1 MVLDQIG
8 EDMAPHHVEIMKVLA
23 EASGTSHPSELG
35 GTVGISKPQMT
46 RSIDRLTE
54 LGMVRRQYDT
64 KDQRMI
70 NIRLTEKGKT
80 TLERAERLLKD
91 RLRARLASLEEGD
104 VEKLADSLG
113 DMAEILTKIE

>member
-1 MVLDQIG
+1 
-8 EDMAPHHVEIMKVLA
+8 
-23 EASGTSHPSELG
+23 
-35 GTVGISKPQMT
+35 
-46 RSIDRLTE
+46 LTE

>member
-1 MVLDQIG
+1 
-8 EDMAPHHVEIMKVLA
+8 MAPHHVVIMKILA

-35 GTVGISKPQMT
+35 ETVGISKPQMT

-54 LGMVRRQYDT
+54 LGMVRRHHDT
-64 KDQRMI
+64 KDRRMI
-70 NIRLTEKGKT
+70 NIRLTEKGKA

-91 RLRARLASLEEGD
+91 RLRARLASLDEGD